1 MNYGFITVASAIPS
15 VRVADVD
22 YNIEQIEK
30 LVAQA
35 DEKGVEIMVFPELS
49 VTGYTCQDLFAQQ
62 SLVEGA
68 ENAVLHLLDVS
79 RKLDVITIIGVPVC
93 IGTGLYNCAVVC
105 QHGTVLGIVP
115 KRFLPNYSEF
125 YEQRWFVSGD
135 DMTEPVE
142 IRYAGNKVT
151 VLPGNHIFQTSDEI
165 GRAHV

>member
-93 IGTGLYNCAVVC
+93 IGTGLYNCAVV
-105 QHGTVLGIVP
+105 
-115 KRFLPNYSEF
+115 
-125 YEQRWFVSGD
+125 
-135 DMTEPVE
+135 
-142 IRYAGNKVT
+142 
-151 VLPGNHIFQTSDEI
+151 
-165 GRAHV
+165 

>member
-79 RKLDVITIIGVPVC
+79 RKLDVITIIGV
-93 IGTGLYNCAVVC
+93 L
-105 QHGTVLGIVP
+105 L
-115 KRFLPNYSEF
+115 
-125 YEQRWFVSGD
+125 
-135 DMTEPVE
+135 
-142 IRYAGNKVT
+142 
-151 VLPGNHIFQTSDEI
+151 
-165 GRAHV
+165 

>member
-93 IGTGLYNCAVVC
+93 IGTGL
-105 QHGTVLGIVP
+105 
-115 KRFLPNYSEF
+115 
-125 YEQRWFVSGD
+125 
-135 DMTEPVE
+135 
-142 IRYAGNKVT
+142 
-151 VLPGNHIFQTSDEI
+151 
-165 GRAHV
+165 

>member
-93 IGTGLYNCAVVC
+93 IGTGLYN
-105 QHGTVLGIVP
+105 LSLI
-115 KRFLPNYSEF
+115 
-125 YEQRWFVSGD
+125 
-135 DMTEPVE
+135 
-142 IRYAGNKVT
+142 
-151 VLPGNHIFQTSDEI
+151 HI
-165 GRAHV
+165 

>member
-62 SLVEGA
+62 SLVE
-68 ENAVLHLLDVS
+68 
-79 RKLDVITIIGVPVC
+79 
-93 IGTGLYNCAVVC
+93 
-105 QHGTVLGIVP
+105 
-115 KRFLPNYSEF
+115 
-125 YEQRWFVSGD
+125 
-135 DMTEPVE
+135 
-142 IRYAGNKVT
+142 
-151 VLPGNHIFQTSDEI
+151 
-165 GRAHV
+165 

>member
-93 IGTGLYNCAVVC
+93 IGTGLYN
-105 QHGTVLGIVP
+105 
-115 KRFLPNYSEF
+115 
-125 YEQRWFVSGD
+125 
-135 DMTEPVE
+135 
-142 IRYAGNKVT
+142 
-151 VLPGNHIFQTSDEI
+151 
-165 GRAHV
+165 

>member
-79 RKLDVITIIGVPVC
+79 RKT
-93 IGTGLYNCAVVC
+93 
-105 QHGTVLGIVP
+105 
-115 KRFLPNYSEF
+115 
-125 YEQRWFVSGD
+125 
-135 DMTEPVE
+135 
-142 IRYAGNKVT
+142 
-151 VLPGNHIFQTSDEI
+151 
-165 GRAHV
+165 

>member
-105 QHGTVLGIVP
+105 QLVLSLALFPSDSCPTIPSSMSSAG
-115 KRFLPNYSEF
+115 LSLA
-125 YEQRWFVSGD
+125 
-135 DMTEPVE
+135 MTWQSRRKYVTQA
-142 IRYAGNKVT
+142 IR
-151 VLPGNHIFQTSDEI
+151 
-165 GRAHV
+165 

>member
-79 RKLDVITIIGVPVC
+79 LVWKMWFPGR
-93 IGTGLYNCAVVC
+93 
-105 QHGTVLGIVP
+105 TVTL
-115 KRFLPNYSEF
+115 LP
-125 YEQRWFVSGD
+125 
-135 DMTEPVE
+135 
-142 IRYAGNKVT
+142 A
-151 VLPGNHIFQTSDEI
+151 
-165 GRAHV
+165 